1 MFPRFRFRVTMIPFN
16 PAPSQSIVFSLCGV
30 LSAAALPTTG
40 STVSFTDVT
49 QPAGIHFRHN
59 SGAFGK
65 KYLPET
71 LGSGAAFVD
80 VDNDGWQDIFLVNSK
95 NWPGR
100 PGTPSY
106 PALYHNNGNGTF
118 TDITR
123 QAGLAVEM
131 YGMGVAAADYDNDG
145 NADLYVTGAR
155 AESPVQESWRTAS
168 SRT

>member
-1 MFPRFRFRVTMIPFN
+1 MLD
-16 PAPSQSIVFSLCGV
+16 FSTDSSTQPVRLGPVRAVVCCAFGLV
-30 LSAAALPTTG
+30 CVAAAPPPG
-40 STVSFTDVT
+40 SPVTFTDVT
-49 QPAGIHFRHN
+49 QASGIHFHHN

-71 LGSGAAFVD
+71 VGSGCAFLD
-80 VDNDGWQDIFLVNSK
+80 VDNDGWQDIFFVNSK
-95 NWPGR
+95 NWPGH

-106 PALYHNNGNGTF
+106 PALYHNNHNGTF

-145 NADLYVTGAR
+145 NVDIYVTALGPNHLFRNLGKAG
-155 AESPVQESWRTAS
+155 